1 MNISKN
7 KIDKLLKN
15 TDFKYIK
22 YNGKSISKDGVIIKA
37 IDRRSNLNFK
47 NNKVRI
53 GFTCS
58 KKIGNA
64 VKRNKAKR
72 RLNALS
78 RIVFPYYSQ
87 CGWDYV
93 LIGKKNETLNI
104 PFEEIK
110 KNMIDAIKTIHKVD

>member
-15 TDFKYIK
+15 TDFKNININGRTVQSEGFVIK
-22 YNGKSISKDGVIIKA
+22 GL
-37 IDRRSNLNFK
+37 DRSSTLSHKTK
-47 NNKVRI
+47 NVRI

-72 RLNALS
+72 RLKALS
-78 RIVFPYYSQ
+78 RIVFPFYSK

-93 LIGKKNETLNI
+93 IIGKKNETLNL
-104 PFEEIK
+104 PFGEIEN
-110 KNMIDAIKTIHKVD
+110 NMIRSIKNFHNID